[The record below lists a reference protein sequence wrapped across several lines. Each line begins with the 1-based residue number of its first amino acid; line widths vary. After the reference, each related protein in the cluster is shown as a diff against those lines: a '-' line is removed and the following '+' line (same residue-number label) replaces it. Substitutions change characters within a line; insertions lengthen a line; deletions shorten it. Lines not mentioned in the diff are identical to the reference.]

1 MDPHG
6 TTRSLA
12 LRVDRHMAPTAPR
25 TTRLGEVAP
34 GVPRVQNDVACGD
47 QFTYISIYIY
57 TYIYI
62 YIYIYTY
69 IYIHIYIYVFK
80 KKKKHIYIQ
89 LCIGIMVIIRDIYMG
104 TTSIY
109 IYVYM
114 VIHHQNR

>member
-1 MDPHG
+1 MVKFPFLLVKFKSRHRAIIIISSMNPHG

-34 GVPRVQNDVACGD
+34 GVPRVQNGVACGD
-47 QFTYISIYIY
+47 QFTYI
-57 TYIYI
+57 
-62 YIYIYTY
+62 
-69 IYIHIYIYVFK
+69 YIYVFK
-80 KKKKHIYIQ
+80 KKKTYIQ
-89 LCIGIMVIIRDIYMG
+89 VCVCIMVIIRDIYMG

-109 IYVYM
+109 IYIYM